1 MVVTACQSFQFFK
14 QINWFLGIN
23 GALSKFKSEF
33 CII

>member
-1 MVVTACQSFQFFK
+1 MVVTARQFFK

-23 GALSKFKSEF
+23 RALSKFKSEL